1 MVSISG
7 VGQGLNIDA
16 RYACR
21 LQTGA
26 PCLLP
31 IFIPIREQRGN
42 ARITSS
48 TQRSQFY
55 KITSA
60 ACRKCYACHWLL
72 LLEVPGDWGNVTAS
86 VNFLSVSTV
95 RNSHLKSE
103 TNFKNVGPSFALAR
117 DTSLL
122 RVTFRSVARVN
133 VCTTLS
139 PPLSRKWSCPGAREA
154 LQPNPVHINYSE
166 TLATTSSSAPISIYL

>member
-26 PCLLP
+26 PCLLL

-42 ARITSS
+42 TRITSS

-60 ACRKCYACHWLL
+60 ACRKRYACHWLL
-72 LLEVPGDWGNVTAS
+72 LLEVPGNWGNMTAS
-86 VNFLSVSTV
+86 VNFLSVSTG

-103 TNFKNVGPSFALAR
+103 TNFKNVGPSFR
-117 DTSLL
+117 TRKGHISSPRNFSL
-122 RVTFRSVARVN
+122 R
-133 VCTTLS
+133 CTQMYVLH
-139 PPLSRKWSCPGAREA
+139 CPRHFWENGLVQGRAK
-154 LQPNPVHINYSE
+154 H
-166 TLATTSSSAPISIYL
+166 SSSIQYI